1 MYTRAHF
8 LWDFVAVIG
17 ILQNRVSSEE
27 EDSMSGTGWT
37 PVRGPMGTGGS
48 TGRTDGE
55 FAVVVSDVEA
65 VAAAAAAAAAAV
77 LCLVPCSIAFISIV
91 EDTVLSWMG
100 REFIRLNLR
109 LLRTLKQQDLQP
121 SRMGI
126 LELQKHNNIANTML
140 ATSETPAITS

>member
-1 MYTRAHF
+1 M
-8 LWDFVAVIG
+8 IG

-65 VAAAAAAAAAAV
+65 VAAAAV
-77 LCLVPCSIAFISIV
+77 LCLVPCSIALISIV
-91 EDTVLSWMG
+91 DDTVLSWMG